1 MWNQSVVVNE
11 SAELISAPPC
21 STSTLIKVPCWRA
34 AGGAHTHILSDSC
47 DLTSDSS
54 ASVNNWCHQS
64 SGCRLTDVHSVSF
77 WIYFIS
83 LERVCSET
91 RFVSL
96 RGYSSAVDDHMFYQL
111 FIHISTTSKFIVK
124 QPVHINN
131 LWNTAASGSARQ
143 TVIKVSVRRFDGS
156 NWTFLQETGWK
167 CPDWPVFQYR
177 NCRTLRNISN

>member
-1 MWNQSVVVNE
+1 MKSECRCEWVSRTYL
-11 SAELISAPPC
+11 S
-21 STSTLIKVPCWRA
+21 STLLHINA
-34 AGGAHTHILSDSC
+34 EISSAHTHILSDSC

-54 ASVNNWCHQS
+54 ASVNNCSHPS
-64 SGCRLTDVHSVSF
+64 SGCRLTDVHSVTSG
-77 WIYFIS
+77 FIS
-83 LERVCSET
+83 LVWNECVQKHASFPSGVIHQRSTITC
-91 RFVSL
+91 
-96 RGYSSAVDDHMFYQL
+96 FYQL

-131 LWNTAASGSARQ
+131 LWNTAASGSAGQ

-177 NCRTLRNISN
+177 DCRTLRNISN

>member
-1 MWNQSVVVNE
+1 MKSECRCEWVSRTYL
-11 SAELISAPPC
+11 S
-21 STSTLIKVPCWRA
+21 STLLHINA
-34 AGGAHTHILSDSC
+34 EISSAHTHILSDSC

-96 RGYSSAVDDHMFYQL
+96 HGYSSAVDDLMFL
-111 FIHISTTSKFIVK
+111 STLYSNFNKTSKFIVK

-131 LWNTAASGSARQ
+131 LWNTAASGSAGQ